1 MHPDTPWR
9 GLGGWF
15 AVGVLLAAYTVSFL
29 DRQLLTLLVQ
39 PIKADLGLSDTQ
51 IGILQGPAFA
61 LFYATMGLPL
71 GWLADRVNRVYLMA
85 VAIAFW
91 SLMTFLCGFATDYT
105 HLLLA
110 RFGVGFGEAALV
122 PAAVSLLAELFKP
135 ERRALPVSVF
145 TCGLAVGSGLALMLG
160 GSFIAFA
167 EQGAAELPLVGEFL
181 AAQSP
186 WQVVFILAGVAGLP
200 VALVMLCLAEPRTN
214 AVITSG
220 PPLSAVWQHLRGRR
234 DYFQPLLFS
243 MAALFVVTTSLSAWL
258 PSVLIRDFGWTAIA
272 TGGALGPVILFGAL
286 IGNLAGG
293 TAATWLAA
301 RGRTE
306 ATLLTM
312 FIGASVM
319 VPAAILTSAAASPE
333 WLLGIAAVLYLAMAA
348 TFGVASLAFVE
359 VTPAQ
364 LRGQIVAIY
373 LLFANLLGL
382 MLGPT
387 AVGVFTD
394 SGIPLLAPVGHALAL
409 VMVLAGLP
417 GLWWLWRALQRRAAV
432 TVGVAM
438 LGVVMVLGG
447 WTAPVASAAGEASPS
462 ARATLEIREPWLRSS
477 PPGVPVGAGYLTII
491 NRGTAADELLGAA
504 TPRASMVQVHETR
517 MEQGVMRMRELER
530 LAIAA
535 GAQIALA
542 PGGAHLMLMGLNEP
556 LRVGEKVPITLRF
569 ARGGEK
575 TVIFEVREPR

>member
-1 MHPDTPWR
+1 
-9 GLGGWF
+9 
-15 AVGVLLAAYTVSFL
+15 
-29 DRQLLTLLVQ
+29 
-39 PIKADLGLSDTQ
+39 
-51 IGILQGPAFA
+51 
-61 LFYATMGLPL
+61 
-71 GWLADRVNRVYLMA
+71 
-85 VAIAFW
+85 
-91 SLMTFLCGFATDYT
+91 
-105 HLLLA
+105 
-110 RFGVGFGEAALV
+110 
-122 PAAVSLLAELFKP
+122 
-135 ERRALPVSVF
+135 
-145 TCGLAVGSGLALMLG
+145 
-160 GSFIAFA
+160 
-167 EQGAAELPLVGEFL
+167 
-181 AAQSP
+181 
-186 WQVVFILAGVAGLP
+186 
-200 VALVMLCLAEPRTN
+200 
-214 AVITSG
+214 
-220 PPLSAVWQHLRGRR
+220 
-234 DYFQPLLFS
+234 
-243 MAALFVVTTSLSAWL
+243 
-258 PSVLIRDFGWTAIA
+258 
-272 TGGALGPVILFGAL
+272 
-286 IGNLAGG
+286 
-293 TAATWLAA
+293 
-301 RGRTE
+301 
-306 ATLLTM
+306 
-312 FIGASVM
+312 
-319 VPAAILTSAAASPE
+319 
-333 WLLGIAAVLYLAMAA
+333 LYLAMAA

-364 LRGQIVAIY
+364 LRGQVVAIY

-504 TPRASMVQVHETR
+504 TPRALMVQVHETR